1 MLLMLVQEEDELLD
15 VRQCSNPIQKPKVV
29 AFRLPDSAHL
39 KEPSLNQKFM
49 DKLSAVAN
57 PRIAVLPEVFA
68 CEIWQI

>member
-15 VRQCSNPIQKPKVV
+15 VRPCSNPIQKPKVV

-49 DKLSAVAN
+49 DKFVG
-57 PRIAVLPEVFA
+57 FA
-68 CEIWQI
+68 WC

>member
-49 DKLSAVAN
+49 DKLSAVCCSGFETLN
-57 PRIAVLPEVFA
+57 
-68 CEIWQI
+68 CSW

>member
-1 MLLMLVQEEDELLD
+1 MLLMLVQEDELLD

-49 DKLSAVAN
+49 DKFLG
-57 PRIAVLPEVFA
+57 FA
-68 CEIWQI
+68 WC